1 MASIADTVIGRW
13 FTPGFMAR
21 QPDAV
26 AKIRTA
32 LLATPA
38 EGYAATCEAL
48 VAMDLREDLPLIAA
62 RTLVIAGAADQA
74 TPPDQSRAMAARMPD
89 AEVLV
94 MPEMPHLGSVE
105 QPDAIADQILRWVR
119 LPTS

>member
-1 MASIADTVIGRW
+1 MAIPS
-13 FTPGFMAR
+13 
-21 QPDAV
+21 
-26 AKIRTA
+26 
-32 LLATPA
+32 
-38 EGYAATCEAL
+38 AAT
-48 VAMDLREDLPLIAA
+48 DLPLIAA